1 MEEELMLK
9 NKYNELLKSLEEGEK
24 YLEEHPG
31 SEKAQKR
38 LQEIAQEME
47 NIIGAIPEMTPEE
60 KANGF
65 IIDITG
71 TMVSKVEPKKE
82 IIPVEK
88 TVNQIQIFNNNWN
101 MAAKL
106 SKSSLLPDEFKNKP
120 ENVVIAL
127 GMSQKMQL
135 DPFTVMQNLHII
147 KGKLSWS
154 GAFCKTLIEQSGQ
167 YKDLDLI
174 YVGKEGTDERG
185 CYLQAVRIRDGKII
199 KGNTVTTKLAKDEG
213 WYSKNTKW
221 KTMTEQMLGYR
232 AMAFFARL
240 YCPEVLNGVMTSEE
254 NYDADDER
262 QQPQDIL

>member
-1 MEEELMLK
+1 MEEEAMLK
-9 NKYNELLKSLEEGEK
+9 NKYNDLLKSLEEGQK
-24 YLEEHPG
+24 YLEEHPK
-31 SEKAQKR
+31 SEKAQTR

-47 NIIGAIPEMTPEE
+47 NIINAMPDMTAEE

-65 IIDITG
+65 
-71 TMVSKVEPKKE
+71 KNVEQVNDAVTIVPQKRNVVKKE
-82 IIPVEK
+82 E
-88 TVNQIQIFNNNWN
+88 NQVQIFNDNWE
-101 MAAKL
+101 MAARL
-106 SKSSLLPDEFKNKP
+106 AKSSLLPDEFKNKP

-147 KGKLSWS
+147 RGKLSWS

-174 YVGKEGTDERG
+174 YVGKENTEERG